1 MQYVIINKKL
11 EYDLINLTKT
21 KKGTTVIISING
33 RIDTNT
39 AMEFGEQVNDA
50 LDNIENLILDFS
62 NVEYISSLGLRAIL
76 EIQKRMISQGT
87 MKVVNANQAVM
98 DVFNMTGFSKIL
110 TIENV

>member
-1 MQYVIINKKL
+1 M
-11 EYDLINLTKT
+11 NLTKT
-21 KKGTTVIISING
+21 KKGTTIVISVDG

-39 AMEFGEQVNDA
+39 AMEFGEQVNDS
-50 LDNIENLILDFS
+50 LDNIENLVLDFS

>member
-1 MQYVIINKKL
+1 M
-11 EYDLINLTKT
+11 NLTKT
-21 KKGTTVIISING
+21 KKGTTVIISIDG

-76 EIQKRMISQGT
+76 ELQKRMASQDT
-87 MKVVNANQAVM
+87 MKVLNPNSSVM

>member
-1 MQYVIINKKL
+1 M
-11 EYDLINLTKT
+11 NLTKT
-21 KKGTTVIISING
+21 KKGTTVIISIDG

-76 EIQKRMISQGT
+76 ELQKRMASQGT
-87 MKVVNANQAVM
+87 MKVLNPNSSVM

>member
-1 MQYVIINKKL
+1 M
-11 EYDLINLTKT
+11 NLTKT
-21 KKGTTVIISING
+21 KKGTTIVISVDG
-33 RIDTNT
+33 WIDTNT
-39 AMEFGEQVNDA
+39 AMEFGEQVNDS

>member
-1 MQYVIINKKL
+1 M
-11 EYDLINLTKT
+11 NLTKT

-76 EIQKRMISQGT
+76 ELQKRMASQGT
-87 MKVVNANQAVM
+87 MKVLNPNSSVM

>member
-1 MQYVIINKKL
+1 M
-11 EYDLINLTKT
+11 NLTKT
-21 KKGTTVIISING
+21 KKGTTVIISIDG

-76 EIQKRMISQGT
+76 PVWNEKN
-87 MKVVNANQAVM
+87 KFVL
-98 DVFNMTGFSKIL
+98 FL
-110 TIENV
+110 

>member
-1 MQYVIINKKL
+1 M
-11 EYDLINLTKT
+11 NLTKT
-21 KKGTTVIISING
+21 KKGTSVIISIDG

-50 LDNIENLILDFS
+50 LDNVENLILDFS

-76 EIQKRMISQGT
+76 ELQKRMASQGT
-87 MKVVNANQAVM
+87 MKVLNPNASVM

>member
-1 MQYVIINKKL
+1 M
-11 EYDLINLTKT
+11 NLTKT
-21 KKGTTVIISING
+21 KTGTTIVISVDG
-33 RIDTNT
+33 RVDTNT
-39 AMEFGEQVNDA
+39 AMEFGEQVNDS

-98 DVFNMTGFSKIL
+98 DVFNMTGFSEIL

>member
-1 MQYVIINKKL
+1 M
-11 EYDLINLTKT
+11 NLTKT
-21 KKGTTVIISING
+21 KKGTSVIISIDG

-76 EIQKRMISQGT
+76 ELQKRMASQGT
-87 MKVVNANQAVM
+87 MKVLNPNHAVM

>member
-1 MQYVIINKKL
+1 M
-11 EYDLINLTKT
+11 NLTKT
-21 KKGTTVIISING
+21 KKGTTIVISVDG

-39 AMEFGEQVNDA
+39 AMEFGEQVNDS

-62 NVEYISSLGLRAIL
+62 NVEYISSLGLSAIL

>member
-1 MQYVIINKKL
+1 M
-11 EYDLINLTKT
+11 NLTKT
-21 KKGTTVIISING
+21 KKGTTIVISVDG

-39 AMEFGEQVNDA
+39 AMEFDEQVNDS

>member
-1 MQYVIINKKL
+1 MK
-11 EYDLINLTKT
+11 LTKT
-21 KKGTTVIISING
+21 KKGTTVIISIDG

-87 MKVVNANQAVM
+87 MKVVNANQSVM

>member
-1 MQYVIINKKL
+1 M
-11 EYDLINLTKT
+11 NLTKT
-21 KKGTTVIISING
+21 KKGTSVIISIDG

-76 EIQKRMISQGT
+76 ELQKRMASQGT
-87 MKVVNANQAVM
+87 MKVLNPNPAVM

>member
-1 MQYVIINKKL
+1 M
-11 EYDLINLTKT
+11 NLTKT
-21 KKGTTVIISING
+21 KKGTTVIISIDG

-76 EIQKRMISQGT
+76 ELQKRMASQGT
-87 MKVVNANQAVM
+87 MKVLNPNSSVM
-98 DVFNMTGFSKIL
+98 DIFNMTGFSKIL

>member
-1 MQYVIINKKL
+1 M
-11 EYDLINLTKT
+11 NLTKT
-21 KKGTTVIISING
+21 KKGTTIVISVDG

-39 AMEFGEQVNDA
+39 AMEFGEQVNDS

-98 DVFNMTGFSKIL
+98 DVFNMTVFSKIL

>member
-1 MQYVIINKKL
+1 M
-11 EYDLINLTKT
+11 NLTKT
-21 KKGTTVIISING
+21 KKGTTIVISVDG

-39 AMEFGEQVNDA
+39 AMEFGEQVNDS

>member
-1 MQYVIINKKL
+1 M
-11 EYDLINLTKT
+11 NLTKT
-21 KKGTTVIISING
+21 KKGTTVIISIDG

-39 AMEFGEQVNDA
+39 AKEFGEQVNDA

-76 EIQKRMISQGT
+76 ELQKRMASQGT
-87 MKVVNANQAVM
+87 MKVLNPNSSVM

>member
-1 MQYVIINKKL
+1 M
-11 EYDLINLTKT
+11 NLTKT
-21 KKGTTVIISING
+21 KKGTTIVISVDG

-39 AMEFGEQVNDA
+39 AMEFGEQVNDS

-76 EIQKRMISQGT
+76 ELQKRMASQGT
-87 MKVVNANQAVM
+87 MKVLNPNSSVM

>member
-1 MQYVIINKKL
+1 M
-11 EYDLINLTKT
+11 NLTKT
-21 KKGTTVIISING
+21 KKGTTIVISVDG

-39 AMEFGEQVNDA
+39 AMEFGEQVNDS

-87 MKVVNANQAVM
+87 MKVVNANQSVM

>member
-1 MQYVIINKKL
+1 M
-11 EYDLINLTKT
+11 NLTKT
-21 KKGTTVIISING
+21 KKGTTIVISVDG

-76 EIQKRMISQGT
+76 ELQKRMASQGT
-87 MKVVNANQAVM
+87 MKVLNPNSSVM

>member
-1 MQYVIINKKL
+1 M
-11 EYDLINLTKT
+11 NLTKT
-21 KKGTTVIISING
+21 KKGTTVIISIDG

-76 EIQKRMISQGT
+76 ELQKRMASQGT
-87 MKVVNANQAVM
+87 MKVLNPNSSAM

>member
-1 MQYVIINKKL
+1 M
-11 EYDLINLTKT
+11 NLTKT
-21 KKGTTVIISING
+21 KKGTTVIISIDG

-62 NVEYISSLGLRAIL
+62 NVEYISSLGLRARL
-76 EIQKRMISQGT
+76 ELQKRMASQGT
-87 MKVVNANQAVM
+87 MKVLNPNSSVM

>member
-1 MQYVIINKKL
+1 MNH
-11 EYDLINLTKT
+11 TKT
-21 KKGTTVIISING
+21 KTGTTSVISVDG

-39 AMEFGEQVNDA
+39 AMEFGEQVNDS

>member
-1 MQYVIINKKL
+1 M
-11 EYDLINLTKT
+11 NLTKT
-21 KKGTTVIISING
+21 KKGTTVVISVDG

-39 AMEFGEQVNDA
+39 AMEFGEQVNDS

-87 MKVVNANQAVM
+87 MKVVNANQSVM

>member
-1 MQYVIINKKL
+1 M
-11 EYDLINLTKT
+11 NLTKT
-21 KKGTTVIISING
+21 KKGTTVIISIDG

-76 EIQKRMISQGT
+76 ELQKRMASQGT
-87 MKVVNANQAVM
+87 MKVLNPNFSVM

>member
-1 MQYVIINKKL
+1 M
-11 EYDLINLTKT
+11 NLTKT
-21 KKGTTVIISING
+21 KKGTTVITSIDG

-76 EIQKRMISQGT
+76 ELQKRMASQGT
-87 MKVVNANQAVM
+87 MKVLNPNSSVM